1 MYSYKTRD
9 LKQAAFLW
17 CQLKYPVT
25 FKGVEPLPR
34 SANVVLFVFELQAT
48 EKQIQEMLFEY
59 TNEQTCVEP
68 NSYNSKIKKL
78 LDSVSN
84 LTGGKR

>member
-1 MYSYKTRD
+1 M
-9 LKQAAFLW
+9 W
-17 CQLKYPVT
+17 CQLNYPVT

-34 SANVVLFVFELQAT
+34 NSMVVLFVFEFEAT
-48 EKQIQEMLFEY
+48 ERQIQDLLFEY
-59 TNEQTCVEP
+59 TNERTCVEP